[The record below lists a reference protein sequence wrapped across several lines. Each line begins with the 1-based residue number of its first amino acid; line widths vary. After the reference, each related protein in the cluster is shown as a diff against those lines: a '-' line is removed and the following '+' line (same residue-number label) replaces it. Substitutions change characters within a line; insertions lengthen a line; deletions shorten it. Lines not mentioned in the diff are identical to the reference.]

1 MKNFLRSIIAV
12 AAICTFTACSNG
24 DYVANPAT
32 NANASGNPI
41 DALTSKD
48 QFSWS
53 GSGAFSVKLNGVPFS
68 ADSSMVSWS
77 LDTGGYNII
86 TAMPS
91 PGHIITMYFKDVY
104 GGNIYTFGTLQ
115 KVSNNLRYVVVDDT
129 SSGSH
134 AVYSSQLGN
143 IGQVYLSRNDSATGF
158 LPHISGKFWFQ
169 ALDKPGGTI
178 MNASEGYF
186 DIKKY

>member
-1 MKNFLRSIIAV
+1 MKKILRSILAI
-12 AAICTFTACSNG
+12 AAIATFSACSNG
-24 DYVANPAT
+24 DYVANPVT
-32 NANASGNPI
+32 NANSSGNPI
-41 DALTSKD
+41 DALTSSD

-68 ADSSMVSWS
+68 ADSSQCSWY

-91 PGHIITMYFKDVY
+91 AGHVVTMYFKEVY
-104 GGNIYTFGTLQ
+104 GNQIYTFGTLN
-115 KVSNNLRYVVVDDT
+115 KYNNLRYVIVYDT
-129 SSGSH
+129 ASGSR
-134 AVYSSQLGN
+134 AVYSSIYGN
-143 IGQVYLSRNDSATGF
+143 IGQVYVSRNDSNGAF
-158 LPHISGKFWFQ
+158 LPHIAGKFWFQ
-169 ALDKPGGTI
+169 SLDKPGGTV